1 MNKENFT
8 DRLIKRFYGI
18 SGPLD
23 EYKRREADRM
33 GNIALIF
40 LVWFLMLGNVVALL
54 LAEDFPQEVAMYY
67 PMILELLVCILFGYL
82 VYASNKTQ
90 LTKYDED
97 ELSDKER
104 KSIRHI
110 GWKSGIYFGVFMYL
124 TSYTWIDS
132 PLSYFDYL
140 LSGKALFT
148 LVFTGSF
155 FGISTA
161 VVNYFNRR
169 KGKEERE

>member
-54 LAEDFPQEVAMYY
+54 LA
-67 PMILELLVCILFGYL
+67 
-82 VYASNKTQ
+82 
-90 LTKYDED
+90 
-97 ELSDKER
+97 
-104 KSIRHI
+104 
-110 GWKSGIYFGVFMYL
+110 
-124 TSYTWIDS
+124 
-132 PLSYFDYL
+132 
-140 LSGKALFT
+140 
-148 LVFTGSF
+148 
-155 FGISTA
+155 
-161 VVNYFNRR
+161 
-169 KGKEERE
+169 

>member
-54 LAEDFPQEVAMYY
+54 LAEDFPQEL
-67 PMILELLVCILFGYL
+67 PCI
-82 VYASNKTQ
+82 
-90 LTKYDED
+90 
-97 ELSDKER
+97 
-104 KSIRHI
+104 IR
-110 GWKSGIYFGVFMYL
+110 
-124 TSYTWIDS
+124 
-132 PLSYFDYL
+132 
-140 LSGKALFT
+140 
-148 LVFTGSF
+148 
-155 FGISTA
+155 
-161 VVNYFNRR
+161 
-169 KGKEERE
+169 

>member
-1 MNKENFT
+1 M
-8 DRLIKRFYGI
+8 
-18 SGPLD
+18 
-23 EYKRREADRM
+23 
-33 GNIALIF
+33 
-40 LVWFLMLGNVVALL
+40 
-54 LAEDFPQEVAMYY
+54 
-67 PMILELLVCILFGYL
+67 FGYL